1 MGVRENGLVHVGSGG
16 GGSVD
21 ESVSGRV
28 VDGIGGGGGG
38 GGKGS
43 GSKVEEVIGE
53 SLILAAS
60 VRRKAPFFFSC
71 SLFIL
76 IHSLNSAGSI
86 VSSSSLSVES
96 LETTY
101 SYL

>member
-1 MGVRENGLVHVGSGG
+1 MGVRKNGLVQVGSGG
-16 GGSVD
+16 GGSED
-21 ESVSGRV
+21 ESVGGRV
-28 VDGIGGGGGG
+28 VDGIGGTGGGTG
-38 GGKGS
+38 N
-43 GSKVEEVIGE
+43 KVEEVFEE
-53 SLILAAS
+53 SLILAAK

-86 VSSSSLSVES
+86 VSSSSLSIES

-101 SYL
+101 L